1 MVGFML
7 VLLLCNRRVQRASPA
22 NEYRKFGSH
31 KNLLSLTS
39 HDKTRDSPASMGRH
53 NDQVASTHIG
63 GFKYAV
69 RGVTVRY
76 VADGARNAD
85 ITGSLRRGV

>member
-1 MVGFML
+1 ML
-7 VLLLCNRRVQRASPA
+7 VLLLCNGRLQRPSPA
-22 NEYRKFGSH
+22 NEYRKFRSH

-53 NDQVASTHIG
+53 NDQVASARIR
-63 GFKYAV
+63 GFKHAA

-76 VADGARNAD
+76 VADGARNAN